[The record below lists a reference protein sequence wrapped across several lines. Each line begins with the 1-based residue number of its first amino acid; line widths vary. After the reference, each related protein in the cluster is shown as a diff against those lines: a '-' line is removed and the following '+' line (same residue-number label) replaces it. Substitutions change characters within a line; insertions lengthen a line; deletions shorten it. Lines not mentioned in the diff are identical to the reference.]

1 MWSERGWVRTN
12 PAPLLLQSSESAS
25 HMSASDVTF
34 CNSLRMRLKDWLF
47 IACGRV
53 ALINIQKGKSLGGC
67 VRRCECMRASVQNQ
81 LQLQLLQLA
90 CESVRESSE
99 SSVWLDSL

>member
-1 MWSERGWVRTN
+1 
-12 PAPLLLQSSESAS
+12 
-25 HMSASDVTF
+25 MSASDVTF

-53 ALINIQKGKSLGGC
+53 ALINITQKAKSLGVC
-67 VRRCECMRASVQNQ
+67 VGRCECMRASVQNRT
-81 LQLQLLQLA
+81 LA